1 MEQYM
6 DTDYYVTAT
15 GEVYSNKSNSK
26 RKLQVFLDT
35 YGYPCVNICHN
46 GTRRQVKVHRLV
58 AEQYLPPRPSLQHQ
72 IRHLDGNPKN
82 NYYGNLKWGTVQ
94 ENSDDKE
101 RHGRMIR
108 GEKHYRA
115 KLTWDQIERIR
126 FLNGKVEH
134 GYWAKLA
141 RSLGV
146 DRHTIARALYGQTW
160 SKSIPV

>member
-1 MEQYM
+1 M
-6 DTDYYVTAT
+6 DTDYYITDT

-26 RKLQVFLDT
+26 RKLKMFTGKD
-35 YGYPCVNICHN
+35 GYLCVNICHN
-46 GTRRQVKVHRLV
+46 GTRRQIKVHRLV
-58 AEQYLPPRPSLQHQ
+58 AAQYLPPQPSIQHE
-72 IRHLDGNPKN
+72 IRHLDGNPQN
-82 NYYGNLKWGTVQ
+82 NYYKNLRWGTRK
-94 ENSDDKE
+94 ENSDDKD

-141 RSLGV
+141 RSFGV
-146 DRHTIARALYGQTW
+146 DRHTITKALHGQTW
-160 SKSIPV
+160 GRGEFV